1 MRKYDE
7 ASVVRI
13 LKKNKGVRVNSL
25 NHFIEVLTT
34 SPSVC
39 IGTWG
44 KIDYLVHYCGY
55 FVTFSNNVLY
65 THGDKDDK
73 EDSVEKENTK
83 AVKRAAKLNM
93 AAMTKAA
100 MRRVKSK

>member
-13 LKKNKGVRVNSL
+13 LKKNKGVRINS
-25 NHFIEVLTT
+25 NNVIEVLTT
-34 SPSVC
+34 SPAVG

-44 KIDYLVHYCGY
+44 KIDYLVNYCGY
-55 FVTFSNNVLY
+55 VVTFSKNALY
-65 THGDKDDK
+65 TNGNKEDKDD
-73 EDSVEKENTK
+73 SAEKENTK

-93 AAMTKAA
+93 AAMAKAS

>member
-1 MRKYDE
+1 MKKYDE

-13 LKKNKGVRVNSL
+13 LKKNKSVRVNS
-25 NHFIEVLTT
+25 NNVIEVLTT
-34 SPSVC
+34 SPAVG

-44 KIDYLVHYCGY
+44 KIDYLVNYCGY
-55 FVTFSNNVLY
+55 VVTFSNNVLY
-65 THGDKDDK
+65 TNGNKEDKDD
-73 EDSVEKENTK
+73 STEKENTK

-93 AAMTKAA
+93 AAMAKAS

>member
-13 LKKNKGVRVNSL
+13 LKKNKGVRVNS
-25 NHFIEVLTT
+25 NNVIEVLTT
-34 SPSVC
+34 SPAVG

-44 KIDYLVHYCGY
+44 KIDYLVNYCGY
-55 FVTFSNNVLY
+55 VVTFSNNILY
-65 THGDKDDK
+65 THGNKEDKDD
-73 EDSVEKENTK
+73 SAEKENTK

-93 AAMTKAA
+93 AAMAKAS

>member
-13 LKKNKGVRVNSL
+13 LKKNKGVRVNS
-25 NHFIEVLTT
+25 NNVIEVLTT
-34 SPSVC
+34 SPAVG

-44 KIDYLVHYCGY
+44 KIDYLVNYCGY
-55 FVTFSNNVLY
+55 VVTFSNNVLY
-65 THGDKDDK
+65 TNGNKEYKDD
-73 EDSVEKENTK
+73 SAEKENTK

-93 AAMTKAA
+93 AAMAKAS

>member
-13 LKKNKGVRVNSL
+13 LKKNKGVRVN
-25 NHFIEVLTT
+25 NNNVIEVLTT
-34 SPSVC
+34 SPAVG

-44 KIDYLVHYCGY
+44 KIDYLVNYCGY
-55 FVTFSNNVLY
+55 VVKFSKNALY
-65 THGDKDDK
+65 TNGNKEDKDD
-73 EDSVEKENTK
+73 SAEKENTK

-93 AAMTKAA
+93 AAMAKAS

>member
-13 LKKNKGVRVNSL
+13 LKKNKGVRVNS
-25 NHFIEVLTT
+25 NNVIEVLTT
-34 SPSVC
+34 SPAVG

-44 KIDYLVHYCGY
+44 KIDYLVNYCGY

-65 THGDKDDK
+65 TNGNKEDKDD
-73 EDSVEKENTK
+73 SAEKENTK

-93 AAMTKAA
+93 AAMAKAS

>member
-13 LKKNKGVRVNSL
+13 LKKNKGVRVNS
-25 NHFIEVLTT
+25 NNVIEVLTT
-34 SPSVC
+34 SPAVG

-44 KIDYLVHYCGY
+44 KIDYLVNYCGY
-55 FVTFSNNVLY
+55 VVTFSNNVLY
-65 THGDKDDK
+65 TNGNKEDKDN
-73 EDSVEKENTK
+73 SAEKENTK

-93 AAMTKAA
+93 AAMVKAS

>member
-13 LKKNKGVRVNSL
+13 LKKNKGVRVNS
-25 NHFIEVLTT
+25 NNTIEVLTT
-34 SPSVC
+34 SPAVG

-55 FVTFSNNVLY
+55 IVTFSNNAFY
-65 THGDKDDK
+65 SHGDK

>member
-13 LKKNKGVRVNSL
+13 LKKNKGVRVNS
-25 NHFIEVLTT
+25 NNVIEVLTT
-34 SPSVC
+34 SPAVG

-44 KIDYLVHYCGY
+44 KIDYLVNYCGY
-55 FVTFSNNVLY
+55 VVTFSNNVLY
-65 THGDKDDK
+65 TNGNKEDKDN
-73 EDSVEKENTK
+73 STEKENTK
-83 AVKRAAKLNM
+83 AIKRAAKLNM
-93 AAMTKAA
+93 AAMAKAS

>member
-13 LKKNKGVRVNSL
+13 LKKNKGVRVNS
-25 NHFIEVLTT
+25 NNTIEVLTT
-34 SPSVC
+34 SPAVG

-55 FVTFSNNVLY
+55 VVTFSNNALY
-65 THGDKDDK
+65 SHGDK
-73 EDSVEKENTK
+73 EDSVEKENAK

>member
-13 LKKNKGVRVNSL
+13 LKKNKGVRVNS
-25 NHFIEVLTT
+25 NNTIEVLTT
-34 SPSVC
+34 SPAVG

-55 FVTFSNNVLY
+55 IVTFSNNALY
-65 THGDKDDK
+65 SHSDK

>member
-7 ASVVRI
+7 ASVVCI
-13 LKKNKGVRVNSL
+13 LKKNKGVRVNS
-25 NHFIEVLTT
+25 NNVIEVLTT
-34 SPSVC
+34 SPAVG

-44 KIDYLVHYCGY
+44 KIDYLVNYCGY
-55 FVTFSNNVLY
+55 VVTFSNNVLY
-65 THGDKDDK
+65 TNGNKEDKDD
-73 EDSVEKENTK
+73 STEKENTK

-93 AAMTKAA
+93 AAMAKAS